1 MIVITADQIDSRSTP
16 DAAAG
21 TLEQLNS
28 DPSLGLLLPADRTA
42 GDEIQMLAASG
53 RDALAIILRLT
64 RSRRWS
70 VGCGIGGVREPLPA
84 SVRESSG
91 DAFVAARTAV
101 DRSKK
106 RPTRFALESVP
117 DQSPGSDAEAIL
129 DLLLVIRDRRSDEGW
144 ELHDLLATG
153 LTQSDAAAR
162 LGISPQAASKRA
174 RAAELRAEE
183 SVLDPLARL
192 IARADT
198 ASAREVDNHSREVQ
212 S

>member
-1 MIVITADQIDSRSTP
+1 MIVITADQVDSRSTP

-28 DPSLGLLLPADRTA
+28 DPSIHLLLPADRTA

-53 RDALAIILRLT
+53 PDALAIILRLT

-70 VGCGIGGVREPLPA
+70 VGCGIGAVREPLPA
-84 SVRESSG
+84 SVRASSG
-91 DAFVAARTAV
+91 DAFVAARAAV

-106 RPTRFALESVP
+106 RPTRFALESAP
-117 DQSPGSDAEAIL
+117 DQVPGTDAEAIL

-144 ELHDLLATG
+144 ELYDLLQAG
-153 LTQSDAAAR
+153 LTQADAAAR
-162 LGISPQAASKRA
+162 LGITPQAASKRA

-183 SVLDPLARL
+183 AVLDPLARL
-192 IARADT
+192 ITRADT
-198 ASAREVDNHSREVQ
+198 AISREVDNDGREVR

>member
-21 TLEQLNS
+21 TLDQLNS

-70 VGCGIGGVREPLPA
+70 VGCGIGAVREPLPP

-91 DAFVAARTAV
+91 DAFVAARAAV

-117 DQSPGSDAEAIL
+117 DATPGTDAEAIL

-153 LTQSDAAAR
+153 LTQSDAAEK

-198 ASAREVDNHSREVQ
+198 TPAREVDNHGREVQ

>member
-1 MIVITADQIDSRSTP
+1 MIVITADQVDSRSTP
-16 DAAAG
+16 DAAGG

-28 DPSLGLLLPADRTA
+28 DPSLRLLLAADRTA

-53 RDALAIILRLT
+53 SDALAIILRLT

-70 VGCGIGGVREPLPA
+70 VGCGIGSVREPLPA

-91 DAFVAARTAV
+91 DAFVAARAAV

-106 RPTRFALESVP
+106 RPTRFALESAP
-117 DQSPGSDAEAIL
+117 DTAPGRDTEAIL

-144 ELHDLLATG
+144 ELYDLLQVG
-153 LTQSDAAAR
+153 LTQADAAAR
-162 LGISPQAASKRA
+162 LGITPQAASKRA

-183 SVLDPLARL
+183 AVRAPLARL
-192 IARADT
+192 IDAAGRID
-198 ASAREVDNHSREVQ
+198 SHPYEVQ

>member
-16 DAAAG
+16 DAAGG

-28 DPSLGLLLPADRTA
+28 DSSLRLLRPADRTA
-42 GDEIQMLAASG
+42 GDEIQMLTDSG
-53 RDALAIILRLT
+53 PDALAIILRLT
-64 RSRRWS
+64 RSKRWS
-70 VGCGIGGVREPLPA
+70 VGCGLGGVREPLPA

-91 DAFVAARTAV
+91 DAFVAARAAV

-106 RPTRFALESVP
+106 RPTRFALGSVP
-117 DQSPGSDAEAIL
+117 DAASGGDVEAIL
-129 DLLLVIRDRRSDEGW
+129 DLLLVIRDRRSPEGW

-153 LTQSDAAAR
+153 LTQADAAAR
-162 LGISPQAASKRA
+162 LGITPQAVSKRA

-183 SVLDPLARL
+183 AALDPLARL
-192 IARADT
+192 LARAD
-198 ASAREVDNHSREVQ
+198 ASLPRGVDNHAGEVR